1 MIDAVD
7 LQRSVVEAFLEA
19 VLVDG
24 RVAVAE
30 IEAKARAASLLGA
43 HQRVTHSKP
52 FKRAK
57 TILGI
62 ESVRDGFGADGNWFW
77 TLPRRGPPVAAS
89 LRHLS
94 VALAEQSAAAAVVT
108 NADTRPRTDPD
119 RRLVLAD
126 ELREARANPDF
137 DDPVLLR
144 WTDAVGRLNRQRAP
158 KDVPVHR
165 WRLFM
170 DDCDRF
176 LGGPE
181 NWGARASRFGWN
193 AMDLFGY
200 RRDGGLAFPSSLGLL
215 WRISGG
221 RLLKLQR
228 DWALFED
235 AGRAAEHAFHR
246 RVINAPDVTLPW
258 RSG

>member
-62 ESVRDGFGADGNWFW
+62 GSLRDGFGADGNWFW
-77 TLPRRGPPVAAS
+77 TLPRRVPPVAAS

-94 VALAEQSAAAAVVT
+94 VPLAEQSADEQVSAAAMVT
-108 NADTRPRTDPD
+108 NAGYTATHRPRPQIG
-119 RRLVLAD
+119 
-126 ELREARANPDF
+126 P
-137 DDPVLLR
+137 
-144 WTDAVGRLNRQRAP
+144 GR
-158 KDVPVHR
+158 
-165 WRLFM
+165 
-170 DDCDRF
+170 
-176 LGGPE
+176 
-181 NWGARASRFGWN
+181 
-193 AMDLFGY
+193 
-200 RRDGGLAFPSSLGLL
+200 
-215 WRISGG
+215 
-221 RLLKLQR
+221 
-228 DWALFED
+228 
-235 AGRAAEHAFHR
+235 
-246 RVINAPDVTLPW
+246 
-258 RSG
+258 